1 MYGHKGVAGL
11 GASSAP
17 LATLPF
23 TGLSLIW
30 IVLAAMTLLT
40 TGIAVRRLARRS

>member
-11 GASSAP
+11 ASSAP

-23 TGLSLIW
+23 TGFNVMW
-30 IVLAAMTLLT
+30 MVLAAMTLLT
-40 TGIAVRRLARRS
+40 TGIAIRRLVRR